1 MWIPTEKLLYLDTLL
16 SKNINSYIKIFTIHY
31 LVYNNYYHLIN
42 DKTLK
47 EVYHLLEEVDM
58 KDFIELNWFF
68 NKETN
73 INSGWEEL
81 SKDFEKKFKNIF
93 FFVNELKLK
102 IKNFPV
108 INDNSYIKNNTII

>member
-1 MWIPTEKLLYLDTLL
+1 MWIPTEKLIYLDELL
-16 SKNINSYIKIFTIHY
+16 SKNIENYIKIFTIHH
-31 LVYNNYYHLIN
+31 LVYNDYYHLIN

-47 EVYHLLEEVDM
+47 EVYHLLEEIEM

-73 INSGWEEL
+73 IHNGWEEL
-81 SKDFEKKFKNIF
+81 SIDFEKKFKYIF
-93 FFVNELKLK
+93 YFLNQLKTK

-108 INDNSYIKNNTII
+108 INETPYIKNSTII